1 MALKV
6 YTTFLNEWH
15 AGEADPISVHVT
27 EQGAK
32 RRLIDYIS
40 ATLWSMSTLSGYGAI
55 GDWLNSTLNDYGC
68 AYDAF
73 NREVANLS
81 KENID
86 DLYAALYEYN
96 EFWADDKYGCFYSYH
111 PFILEA

>member
-15 AGEADPISVHVT
+15 AGDAMPISVHVT

-32 RRLIDYIS
+32 SRLIDHIS

-55 GDWLNSTLNDYGC
+55 GDWLNNMLNDYGC

-73 NREVANLS
+73 NREVVNIS
-81 KENID
+81 KEDID
-86 DLYAALYEYN
+86 ALYTALYEYN
-96 EFWADDKYGCFYSYH
+96 EYWADDKYGCFYSYH